1 MSVADSL
8 RRTRRRLARFAR
20 STIVAVVVLSP
31 VARIASAEVAA
42 IASSPNVFAVPDP
55 NAALTFDGS
64 AFGHGVGLCQ
74 WGSRGRA
81 AAGQSVQQIIGA
93 YYPGTAIQKVLA
105 PETTIRVLVHSGLEI
120 AADETE
126 RISALGGNWQV
137 VAQGV
142 APISVPPD
150 GKLELTNPGGLRW
163 QVRSRDGSILG
174 WGPLSGPLVVRPT
187 AGETRIILDYRPSG
201 SVPGR
206 ANTYFDTYRGE
217 IILYPTAQ
225 GVETVNRLGIEDYLR
240 GVVPEESPASW
251 PDAALQAQALAARSY
266 AVFRAQ
272 TRAKQA
278 WDVDDSTWDQVY
290 RGWWAEHPNTNRAI
304 DATAGHLV
312 MAGAQV
318 AQTYFFASCNG
329 WTDSNEHVWGGNPL
343 PYLRGIRDVD
353 PSGQPYDKDAP
364 GSTWTTGS
372 LTVAQLEA
380 MLKADPGTD
389 VGSLQSVDLST
400 RAPSGRLMSIKVTGT
415 GGTKS
420 IAPETLQARFNRLR
434 PPGVKPLLST
444 NFSVRW
450 TTAEAVRQTQAN
462 ATAVPPR
469 QTPKPGGGA
478 TTVIPGVRSGIL
490 ALPGVNLLAP
500 TGPAAPG
507 GPVPAATPTP
517 VLTPVP
523 PPTRYDLTA
532 AMPARPDG
540 LTNQY
545 FPETGHNVGGAFL
558 NFFIE
563 HGGLELFGMPRTEEL
578 LEDGRTVQYFQR
590 ARLEFAVDKAGTPY
604 EVQPALLGDALTEL
618 RRPFPKSPVF
628 DSTPGHQ
635 YFPETGHGLH
645 NAFHRYW
652 SENGGLD
659 LFGFPT
665 SEEMEENG
673 VIVQYFQRARLE
685 YRAELAEGKR
695 VTLGLIGDEFLTRR
709 GWLPPP
715 D

>member
-1 MSVADSL
+1 MLS
-8 RRTRRRLARFAR
+8 R
-20 STIVAVVVLSP
+20 S
-31 VARIASAEVAA
+31 
-42 IASSPNVFAVPDP
+42 
-55 NAALTFDGS
+55 
-64 AFGHGVGLCQ
+64 
-74 WGSRGRA
+74 
-81 AAGQSVQQIIGA
+81 
-93 YYPGTAIQKVLA
+93 
-105 PETTIRVLVHSGLEI
+105 
-120 AADETE
+120 
-126 RISALGGNWQV
+126 
-137 VAQGV
+137 
-142 APISVPPD
+142 
-150 GKLELTNPGGLRW
+150 
-163 QVRSRDGSILG
+163 
-174 WGPLSGPLVVRPT
+174 
-187 AGETRIILDYRPSG
+187 
-201 SVPGR
+201 
-206 ANTYFDTYRGE
+206 
-217 IILYPTAQ
+217 
-225 GVETVNRLGIEDYLR
+225 
-240 GVVPEESPASW
+240 
-251 PDAALQAQALAARSY
+251 QAQAKGAAKGDQASLKMS
-266 AVFRAQ
+266 
-272 TRAKQA
+272 AKSA
-278 WDVDDSTWDQVY
+278 EADVLTAY
-290 RGWWAEHPNTNRAI
+290 RN
-304 DATAGHLV
+304 
-312 MAGAQV
+312 
-318 AQTYFFASCNG
+318 
-329 WTDSNEHVWGGNPL
+329 
-343 PYLRGIRDVD
+343 
-353 PSGQPYDKDAP
+353 
-364 GSTWTTGS
+364 
-372 LTVAQLEA
+372 A

-578 LEDGRTVQYFQR
+578 LDDGRTVQYFQR

-635 YFPETGHGLH
+635 
-645 NAFHRYW
+645 
-652 SENGGLD
+652 
-659 LFGFPT
+659 
-665 SEEMEENG
+665 
-673 VIVQYFQRARLE
+673 
-685 YRAELAEGKR
+685 
-695 VTLGLIGDEFLTRR
+695 
-709 GWLPPP
+709 
-715 D
+715 